1 MKYLASFIILVVIL
15 SAAFVPT
22 IEILAQG
29 GSGSNTGG
37 GGSGS
42 NTGGSSGI
50 ANPLAGNVNSI
61 FSFVTYVLENIVL
74 PLGVVIVVFFVIYSG
89 FLFVTAQGNADK
101 LQDARQ
107 TFLWVVVGAAILLG
121 SVVIAKAIQTT
132 ICKIAPNSC
141 YSEGFVGPRL

>member
-1 MKYLASFIILVVIL
+1 MKYLVSLIILVVIL
-15 SAAFVPT
+15 SAAFIPT
-22 IEILAQG
+22 VEILAQSTG
-29 GSGSNTGG
+29 TIPPSAGSTGQIP
-37 GGSGS
+37 
-42 NTGGSSGI
+42 SGI
-50 ANPLAGNVNSI
+50 GNPLAGNVNSI

-132 ICKIAPNSC
+132 ICKIVPNSC
-141 YSEGFVGPRL
+141 YSEDFVGPRL